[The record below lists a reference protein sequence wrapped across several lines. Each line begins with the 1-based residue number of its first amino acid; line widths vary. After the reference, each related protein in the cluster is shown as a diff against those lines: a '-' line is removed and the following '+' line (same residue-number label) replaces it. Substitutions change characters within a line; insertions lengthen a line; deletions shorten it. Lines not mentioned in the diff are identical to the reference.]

1 MARVALHVR
10 DGLKE
15 VVDPDD
21 VYFLEA
27 LGGETKVRLRRA
39 RFIVD
44 VREFAQ
50 VAPVFERHGFVR
62 IHRSVCVNLERVRQI
77 RRRPR
82 GRDWE
87 VKLEP
92 PVNRV
97 LPVSREAYPKLLA
110 RLGENG

>member
-15 VVDPDD
+15 VVDPAD
-21 VYFLEA
+21 VYFLQA
-27 LGGETKVRLRRA
+27 LEGGTRIRLRRA
-39 RFIVD
+39 RALVD
-44 VREFAQ
+44 VREFAEL
-50 VAPVFERHGFVR
+50 APVFERHGFVR
-62 IHRSVCVNLERVRQI
+62 IHRGFCVNLERVRQI
-77 RRRPR
+77 RRRAQ

-97 LPVSREAYPKLLA
+97 LPVSREAYTALLK
-110 RLGENG
+110 RLGASP